1 MNKKNKKVEKMT
13 PVNTTDFKSA
23 TLKVGT
29 AFSGIGAFEESLKQ
43 LGIKHENKFMIE
55 IDKFARQTYLAN
67 HDVDNVYDDITK
79 LDPAEL
85 DDIDIFVFGSPC
97 QSFSMQG
104 NRRGLE
110 DTRGTLVFYGLNII
124 KEKQPKYFIY
134 ENVKGMLN
142 HDGGRTFAIIKEAFD
157 ELNYDIKY
165 EVLNAKHY
173 GAAQNRERL
182 FIVGIRK
189 DIDQDFT
196 FPKPSKVNFCVNDFI
211 VNCKYKDYTFDTTTI
226 EVAIEKKKTDIKKV
240 FILPH
245 IKYGSDKKI
254 YSTKG
259 ISPCLL
265 SGNVRPKFYDE
276 KNKIFRYMTE
286 TEMQHI
292 QGFGLNFI
300 FPVSN
305 RQVRKQIGNSI
316 YVGVLNEISKMLLP
330 QQYFKADMAQTDTQ
344 ELVAA

>member
-1 MNKKNKKVEKMT
+1 MT

-43 LGIKHENKFMIE
+43 LGINHENKFMIE

-134 ENVKGMLN
+134 ENVKGMLSN
-142 HDGGRTFAIIKEAFD
+142 DGRRTFAIIKEAFD

-165 EVLNAKHY
+165 QVLNAKHY

-189 DIDQDFT
+189 DIGQDFT
-196 FPKPSKVNFCVNDFI
+196 FPKPKDVKLCIDDFVGI
-211 VNCKYKDYTFDTTTI
+211 GEYKDYLFDATTI
-226 EVAIEKKKTDIKKV
+226 EVAIEKKKTDIKKL
-240 FILPH
+240 FILSDV
-245 IKYGSDKKI
+245 KFNSDKQI

-259 ISPCLL
+259 ISPCLQ
-265 SGNVRPKFYDE
+265 SGNVKPKFYDE
-276 KNKIFRYMTE
+276 KNKIFRYLTE
-286 TEMQHI
+286 TEMQYI
-292 QGFGLNFI
+292 QGFGPNFI

-330 QQYFKADMAQTDTQ
+330 QQYYKANIAQTDTQ
-344 ELVAA
+344 ESAAA

>member
-1 MNKKNKKVEKMT
+1 MT
-13 PVNTTDFKSA
+13 PVNNTDFKAA
-23 TLKVGT
+23 TLRVGT

-43 LGIKHENKFMIE
+43 LGINHENKFMIE

-67 HDVDNVYDDITK
+67 HDVNSAYEDITK
-79 LDPAEL
+79 IEPNEL

-97 QSFSMQG
+97 QSFSIQG
-104 NRRGLE
+104 KRRGLE
-110 DTRGTLVFYGLNII
+110 DTRGTLIFYGLNII

-142 HDGGRTFAIIKEAFD
+142 HDSGKTFAIIKEAFD
-157 ELNYDIKY
+157 ELNYNIKY
-165 EVLNAKHY
+165 DVLNAKHY

-182 FIVGIRK
+182 FVVGIRK
-189 DIDQDFT
+189 DIGQDFT
-196 FPKPSKVNFCVNDFI
+196 FPKPKAVSLCIDDFVSIGKYEDYIFDASTREEIKSKNQ
-211 VNCKYKDYTFDTTTI
+211 
-226 EVAIEKKKTDIKKV
+226 TDIKRL
-240 FILPH
+240 FILPYL
-245 IKYGSDKKI
+245 KYESDKVI

-292 QGFGLNFI
+292 QGFGSNFI
-300 FPVSN
+300 LPASN

-330 QQYFKADMAQTDTQ
+330 KQYYKTDIQ
-344 ELVAA
+344 EQAAA

>member
-1 MNKKNKKVEKMT
+1 MKPMNNF
-13 PVNTTDFKSA
+13 DFKHTA
-23 TLKVGT
+23 LRVGT

-196 FPKPSKVNFCVNDFI
+196 FPKPSKVNLCIDDF
-211 VNCKYKDYTFDTTTI
+211 VSVGEYKDYIFDASTREEI
-226 EVAIEKKKTDIKKV
+226 KSKNQTDIKRL
-240 FILPH
+240 FILPYL
-245 IKYGSDKKI
+245 KYESDKVI

-276 KNKIFRYMTE
+276 KNKIFRYITE

-292 QGFGLNFI
+292 QGFSPNFI
-300 FPVSN
+300 LPVSN

-330 QQYFKADMAQTDTQ
+330 QQYYKDMTQTNTQ
-344 ELVAA
+344 ELAAA

>member
-1 MNKKNKKVEKMT
+1 MT
-13 PVNTTDFKSA
+13 AVNTADFKSA

-29 AFSGIGAFEESLKQ
+29 AFSGIGAFEESLNQ
-43 LGIKHENKFMIE
+43 LGINHENKFMIE

-67 HDVDNVYDDITK
+67 HKVGNVYEDVTK
-79 LDPAEL
+79 VDSAEL

-104 NRRGLE
+104 KRRGLE
-110 DTRGTLVFYGLNII
+110 DMRGTLIFYGLNII

-142 HDGGRTFAIIKEAFD
+142 HDGGKTFAVIKEVFD
-157 ELNYDIKY
+157 ELNYDITYK
-165 EVLNAKHY
+165 VLNAKHY

-182 FIVGIRK
+182 FVVGIRK
-189 DIDQDFT
+189 DIGQDFT
-196 FPKPSKVNFCVNDFI
+196 FPKPKDVILCIDDFI
-211 VNCKYKDYTFDTTTI
+211 AEGKYEGYTFDATNI

-245 IKYGSDKKI
+245 LKFNADKKI

-259 ISPCLL
+259 ISPCLIA
-265 SGNVRPKFYDE
+265 SNRSKFYDE
-276 KNKIFRYMTE
+276 KNKIFRYLTE

-292 QGFGLNFI
+292 QGFSSNFI
-300 FPVSN
+300 FPVS
-305 RQVRKQIGNSI
+305 RQQTRKQIGNSI

-330 QQYFKADMAQTDTQ
+330 QQYYKADMAQSNLQ
-344 ELVAA
+344 AAS

>member
-1 MNKKNKKVEKMT
+1 MKPMNNF
-13 PVNTTDFKSA
+13 DFKHTA
-23 TLKVGT
+23 LRVGT

-134 ENVKGMLN
+134 ENVQSMLN

-165 EVLNAKHY
+165 QILNAKHY
-173 GAAQNRERL
+173 GSAQNRERL

-189 DIDQDFT
+189 DIGQDFT

-211 VNCKYKDYTFDTTTI
+211 VNGKYKDYTFDATTI

-245 IKYGSDKKI
+245 IKYESDKVI

-259 ISPCLL
+259 ISPCLMA
-265 SGNVRPKFYDE
+265 SNRSKFYDE